1 MSTRPD
7 LYRET
12 IAEALWLAHCDR
24 IALFSDEPERSWS
37 ELKQLDDQETL
48 EGFTN
53 KRTDEFYRTADR
65 VISLIEDRGMTKITV
80 TEDDLTAAMEVFE
93 TVGTFNDLGHC
104 VNDRPTLRAVVHA
117 LAERWS
123 QPTLDPVV
131 TERLGKI
138 IEESEK

>member
-1 MSTRPD
+1 MS
-7 LYRET
+7 LRET

-24 IALFSDEPERSWS
+24 IALISDEPERSWS

-48 EGFTN
+48 KGFAN

-65 VISLIEDRGMTKITV
+65 VISLIEDRGMTKLTV
-80 TEDDLTAAMEVFE
+80 TDDDVSAAFDAWELALDPRGKPYKTPM
-93 TVGTFNDLGHC
+93 
-104 VNDRPTLRAVVHA
+104 RAAAEA

-123 QPTLDPVV
+123 HPALDPVV